1 MLKLTILSVGK
12 TKEKW
17 LEEAFNEYLKRLK
30 PFVQV
35 QCHWAKDDAQLI
47 EWAQREGVYV
57 GLDPAGRL
65 MGSELFSDFLM
76 QAWEK
81 GGSRLTLVIGGA
93 MGLPKELKQG
103 PLISLSPLT
112 FTHQITRLV
121 LIEQI
126 YRAIEIH
133 KGTQYHK

>member
-12 TKEKW
+12 TKDKW

-35 QCHWAKDDAQLI
+35 QCHWAKDDLQLI
-47 EWAQREGVYV
+47 EWAEREGSYI
-57 GLDPAGRL
+57 GLDPTGRL
-65 MGSELFSDFLM
+65 MTSELFSDFLM
-76 QAWEK
+76 QAWER
-81 GGSRLTLVIGGA
+81 GGSRLTLIIGGA
-93 MGLPKELKQG
+93 LGLPKELKQA
-103 PLISLSPLT
+103 PLISLSSLT

-126 YRAIEIH
+126 YRALEIH